1 MNSKKQFR
9 MLNPRLDGTFKAIFT
24 QDTDDSRYA
33 LRSFLSAMID
43 RNVTEVTVREN
54 EPAENF
60 EGQKGIRYDI
70 NCMFDDNTRAQVEM
84 QGFDRE
90 YDYGKR
96 AEYYVSRLVSS
107 VAVKGDDWDSLPKAY
122 QITVMNFIYDDTNEE
137 PLHRFTLADINN
149 GAKMSDTINVIFLEI
164 PKLPPID
171 DKTDIDTLPS
181 AIKWG
186 KFIQEADNP
195 DMQDLIGELIK
206 SDGGIMCA
214 EKTLDKISEDGWRWF
229 DEAYNQSFRIDQ
241 VSSMNACL
249 RKGRAQ
255 GKEENKLENARNFL
269 TMGLGTHEQ
278 IAKGVGLPIEKIE
291 ELAAE
296 IASSQNK

>member
-1 MNSKKQFR
+1 MKENKQFR

-24 QDTDDSRYA
+24 QDTDDSRNA

-43 RNVTEVTVREN
+43 RTVTEVTVREN

-60 EGQKGIRYDI
+60 EDQKGIRYDI
-70 NCMFDDNTRAQVEM
+70 NCMFDDGTRAQVEM

-122 QITVMNFIYDDTNEE
+122 QITVMNFIYDETNEE
-137 PLHRFTLADINN
+137 PLHRFTLTDTKD
-149 GAKMSDTINVIFLEI
+149 GARLSNTINVIFLEL
-164 PKLPPID
+164 PKLPPVD
-171 DKTDIDTLPS
+171 DNTDIKNLPS
-181 AIKWG
+181 VIKWG

-195 DMQDLIGELIK
+195 DMQDLIGQLIK

-229 DEAYNQSFRIDQ
+229 DEAYNQSFRIDY
-241 VSSMNACL
+241 VSSMNACK
-249 RKGRAQ
+249 RKGLKQ
-255 GKEENKLENARNFL
+255 GREEKAIEDARNL
-269 TMGLGTHEQ
+269 LVMKVLSHEQ
-278 IAKGVGLPIEKIE
+278 ISQAIGLPLEKVE

-296 IASSQNK
+296 ITSV

>member
-1 MNSKKQFR
+1 MIENKKFR

-24 QDTDDSRYA
+24 QDTDDSRNA
-33 LRSFLSAMID
+33 LRSFLSAMIG
-43 RNVTEVTVREN
+43 RTVTEVTVREN

-70 NCMFDDNTRAQVEM
+70 NCMFDDGTRAQVEM

-122 QITVMNFIYDDTNEE
+122 QITVMNFIYDETNEE
-137 PLHRFTLADINN
+137 PLHRFTLTDTKD
-149 GAKMSDTINVIFLEI
+149 GARLSNTINVIFLEL
-164 PKLPPID
+164 PKLPPVD
-171 DKTDIDTLPS
+171 DNTDIKNLPS
-181 AIKWG
+181 VIKWG

-229 DEAYNQSFRIDQ
+229 DEAYNQSFRIDY
-241 VSSMNACL
+241 VSSMNACT
-249 RKGRAQ
+249 RKGLKQ
-255 GKEENKLENARNFL
+255 GREQKAIEDARNL
-269 TMGLGTHEQ
+269 LVMKVLSHEQ
-278 IAKGVGLPIEKIE
+278 I
-291 ELAAE
+291 
-296 IASSQNK
+296 

>member
-1 MNSKKQFR
+1 MKENKQFR

-24 QDTDDSRYA
+24 QDTDDSRNA
-33 LRSFLSAMID
+33 LRSFLSAMIG
-43 RNVTEVTVREN
+43 RTVTKVSVREN

-60 EGQKGIRYDI
+60 EDQKCIRYDI
-70 NCMFDDNTRAQVEM
+70 NCMFDDGTRAQVEM

-122 QITVMNFIYDDTNEE
+122 QITVMNFIYDETNEE
-137 PLHRFTLADINN
+137 PLHRFTLTDTKD
-149 GAKMSDTINVIFLEI
+149 GARLSNTINVIFLEL
-164 PKLPPID
+164 PKLPPVD
-171 DKTDIDTLPS
+171 DNTDIKNLPS
-181 AIKWG
+181 VIKWG

-214 EKTLDKISEDGWRWF
+214 EKTLDKISEDDWRWF
-229 DEAYNQSFRIDQ
+229 DEAYNQSFRIDY
-241 VSSMNACL
+241 VSSMNACT
-249 RKGRAQ
+249 RKGRNEA
-255 GKEENKLENARNFL
+255 KIEDARNL
-269 TMGLGTHEQ
+269 LVMKVLSHEQ
-278 IAKGVGLPIEKIE
+278 ISQAIGLPLEKVE

-296 IASSQNK
+296 LTSV